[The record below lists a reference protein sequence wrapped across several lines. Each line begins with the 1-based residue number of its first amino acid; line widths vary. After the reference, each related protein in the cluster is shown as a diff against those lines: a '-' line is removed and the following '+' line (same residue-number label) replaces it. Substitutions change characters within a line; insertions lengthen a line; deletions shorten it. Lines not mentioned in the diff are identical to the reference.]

1 MKNAVDIKNLNFRW
15 IKGVNISVK
24 RGSIA
29 LIIDSERITSMGI
42 MNILAGA
49 LPIPRG
55 ADIRCFGSEVR
66 DGKRIGYMPPF
77 AEIEFGL
84 TVRRQLIKWSE
95 ALGLSDAEKSV
106 EKIIKELEMEDFSDE
121 RIDEITYS
129 RRLWVVFASSM
140 IFNPDLILVNHTMD
154 NFDMRNRE
162 KFTRIITMLNRRYGK
177 TVLIASNEYDDCLK
191 MAERVWVINKRKV
204 VEIEDEMTVE
214 KTKRYIRIQGR
225 PLGKV
230 AVLMEKMNLTYFV
243 EDRDS
248 ILVFDEKA
256 QVSELVDI
264 LVEKGIKVDS
274 IYEVKEGIADKV
286 RRIIEYGHNR

>member
-15 IKGVNISVK
+15 IKEVNISVK

-29 LIIDSERITSMGI
+29 LIIDSERITSMEI

-49 LPIPRG
+49 MPVPRG

-77 AEIEFGL
+77 AEIESGL
-84 TVRRQLIKWSE
+84 TVRKQLIKWSE
-95 ALGLSDAEKSV
+95 ALGVSDAEKSV
-106 EKIIKELEMEDFSDE
+106 EKIIKELEMDDFSDE
-121 RIDEITYS
+121 KIDEITYS

-191 MAERVWVINKRKV
+191 MAERVWVINKRKI

-243 EDRDS
+243 DDMDS
-248 ILVFDEKA
+248 ILVFDENA